1 VGLLNCCSVTIGP
14 MGRVPIVV
22 SQSVHVRYCWS
33 RLLWRKFR
41 SVFFLPDRILVLQGS
56 MNADVDWS
64 QVTTVF
70 AQRRFIE
77 GEGVAGDAEVVG
89 QTWKYLKKG
98 GPDQRFKDNRQL
110 PICFLWRSN
119 TQLAERFPSRVAVL
133 QSQGGWKWVEALE
146 TMRVGVWGNRA
157 RNNGFTFGKPAPRP
171 FLFRTRSQLRRCRRR
186 IHVGRAKAP

>member
-1 VGLLNCCSVTIGP
+1 VAWPDATGRIRAVRAVSDVGLLNCCSVTIGP

-89 QTWKYLKKG
+89 QTLKYLKKG

-110 PICFLWRSN
+110 PICFY
-119 TQLAERFPSRVAVL
+119 
-133 QSQGGWKWVEALE
+133 GEATL
-146 TMRVGVWGNRA
+146 NSP
-157 RNNGFTFGKPAPRP
+157 NGFRAEWQSSNRKAAG
-171 FLFRTRSQLRRCRRR
+171 SGSRRWRQ
-186 IHVGRAKAP
+186 